1 MIVKIDRENFKVNID
16 EFKTVVHPI
25 YNNLKIY
32 SYLGELERIIGFL
45 NDIQQSLGIS
55 DCIIV
60 EPTHGGFIPIKCSSF
75 YTSVSIV
82 DCSPSH
88 KENILTNIK
97 EQNIQNIVWESF
109 QDEKYTNHTE
119 KEPREFVVISNYHEV
134 LDYKFI
140 EKYKPLLITSYN
152 PRIIKNGFYVHSLKF
167 SEKLYVYIPNNLFT
181 SFFDS
186 FRYYLNKNIENQLD
200 YDNLINMCIMVK
212 NGGPQFEQ
220 MLINNL
226 DIIDTWTILDTGSTD
241 DTIEN
246 IKKILVGK
254 KKGSLY
260 QEPFINFRDSRNRLL
275 ELAGTKCKYNIML
288 DDTYSVNGNLRTFLN
303 ETRGDQLSDSF
314 SLFIKSDDIEYVSNR
329 ILKSY
334 RNLKYIYKIHEVV
347 QEEDNYVVIVPKNDS
362 FIIDY
367 RCDYM
372 ENRTNSRNE
381 SDLKILYEELEES
394 PDDPRVFFYLA
405 KTYNNMKNY
414 EKCYEY
420 LLKRIDCKKEGFKLE
435 LVDATFEAA
444 RLANFQLNKTWSECE
459 KLYLKAYDLEPK
471 KPESL
476 YFIGVHYYLENNF
489 DIAFNYLKKAFEIG
503 YPADYQFNVK
513 PIISFRYIPKF
524 LTLLC
529 YQKKEY
535 NLGFQASKLYL
546 ENNDLQYG

>member
-1 MIVKIDRENFKVNID
+1 
-16 EFKTVVHPI
+16 
-25 YNNLKIY
+25 
-32 SYLGELERIIGFL
+32 
-45 NDIQQSLGIS
+45 
-55 DCIIV
+55 
-60 EPTHGGFIPIKCSSF
+60 
-75 YTSVSIV
+75 
-82 DCSPSH
+82 
-88 KENILTNIK
+88 
-97 EQNIQNIVWESF
+97 
-109 QDEKYTNHTE
+109 
-119 KEPREFVVISNYHEV
+119 
-134 LDYKFI
+134 
-140 EKYKPLLITSYN
+140 
-152 PRIIKNGFYVHSLKF
+152 
-167 SEKLYVYIPNNLFT
+167 
-181 SFFDS
+181 
-186 FRYYLNKNIENQLD
+186 
-200 YDNLINMCIMVK
+200 
-212 NGGPQFEQ
+212 
-220 MLINNL
+220 
-226 DIIDTWTILDTGSTD
+226 
-241 DTIEN
+241 
-246 IKKILVGK
+246 
-254 KKGSLY
+254 
-260 QEPFINFRDSRNRLL
+260 
-275 ELAGTKCKYNIML
+275 
-288 DDTYSVNGNLRTFLN
+288 
-303 ETRGDQLSDSF
+303 
-314 SLFIKSDDIEYVSNR
+314 
-329 ILKSY
+329 
-334 RNLKYIYKIHEVV
+334 LKYIYKIHEVV

>member
-32 SYLGELERIIGFL
+32 SYLGELERITGFL
-45 NDIQQSLGIS
+45 NDIQQSLGIN

-75 YTSVSIV
+75 YTSVSII

-88 KENILTNIK
+88 KENILINIK

-109 QDEKYTNHTE
+109 QDEKYTNHAE
-119 KEPREFVVISNYHEV
+119 KEPREFVVMSFYHEV

-241 DTIEN
+241 DTVEN

-275 ELAGTKCKYNIML
+275 ELAGTKCKYNVML

-334 RNLKYIYKIHEVV
+334 INLKYIYKIHEVV
-347 QEEDNYVVIVPKNDS
+347 QEEDNYVVIVPKNNS
-362 FIIDY
+362 FIDDY

-489 DIAFNYLKKAFEIG
+489 
-503 YPADYQFNVK
+503 
-513 PIISFRYIPKF
+513 
-524 LTLLC
+524 
-529 YQKKEY
+529 
-535 NLGFQASKLYL
+535 
-546 ENNDLQYG
+546 